1 MSKRL
6 LVLTLITAIAAGG
19 GLFYYR
25 SRQAA
30 KVPTPVTAEVTRGDV
45 IAKVDATGSL
55 APVTTVQ
62 VGSQVSGT
70 VKALLVDY
78 NAEVRKSQ
86 VIAELDSS
94 LFQTQV
100 DQARATLVKSQS
112 DVDRSKVEV
121 DDSSSKLRRAQEL
134 WEQKLISRNDLETA
148 QSTAMQAQAAL
159 RSAEA
164 QVTQARAALN
174 QAQVNLG
181 HTVIRSPIDGTVIS
195 RNVDVG
201 QTVAASMSAPTL
213 YVIAQDL
220 THMQVSASIDES
232 DIGRIGAGQLVT
244 FRVDAYPQQTF
255 RGTVKQVRLD
265 AKTDQNVVSYTTMI
279 DVPNEDLRL
288 KPGMTANVTVQTAAN
303 EDVLRVPNSALRFAP
318 TPELFAALGQEAPQ
332 QLAGAGGS
340 RGVAGAAGT
349 AGQAAGETNRLAE
362 GRGRLAQLT
371 PEERAQFAARF
382 TPEQRAQFAQMT
394 PEQRAQFRLAQRSSQ
409 SEGGARGVAA
419 GDPPVDRA
427 GSSGGATGFGRV
439 WALREGKLQLVRVRT
454 GVTDG
459 ATTAIVGGE
468 LKEGDRVVTGIT
480 EPGAAVANQTTPSPL
495 LPFGRRGGA
504 NRGGGA
510 GAAGGARGG
519 AGR

>member
-1 MSKRL
+1 MPKRL
-6 LVLTLITAIAAGG
+6 LILTLVTVMLAGG

-25 SRQAA
+25 IQTAA
-30 KVPTPVTAEVTRGDV
+30 KVPTPVTAEVSRGNV
-45 IAKVDATGSL
+45 IAKVDATGTL

-70 VKALLVDY
+70 VKALFVDY
-78 NAEVRKSQ
+78 NAHVRKGQ
-86 VIAELDSS
+86 VIAELDPS

-100 DQARATLVKSQS
+100 DQAKATLIKSQS
-112 DVDRSKVEV
+112 DVDRAKVEV
-121 DDSSSKLRRAQEL
+121 DDSNSKSRRAQEL
-134 WEQKLISRNDLETA
+134 SDQKLISRNDLETA
-148 QSTAMQAQAAL
+148 QSTAMQAEAAL
-159 RSAEA
+159 KSAEA
-164 QVTQARAALN
+164 QVTQARASLN
-174 QAQVNLG
+174 QAAVNLQ
-181 HTVIRSPIDGTVIS
+181 HTIITSPIDGTVIS

-232 DIGRIGAGQLVT
+232 DIGRIETGQLVT

-288 KPGMTANVTVQTAAN
+288 KPGMTANVTVQIAAN
-303 EDVLRVPNSALRFAP
+303 ENVLRVPNSALRFAP
-318 TPELFAALGQEAPQ
+318 TPELFAALGQEPPQ
-332 QLAGAGGS
+332 QMAGAGGG
-340 RGVAGAAGT
+340 RGVAGT
-349 AGQAAGETNRLAE
+349 AGQREGGERFT
-362 GRGRLAQLT
+362 QLT

-382 TPEQRAQFAQMT
+382 TPEQRA
-394 PEQRAQFRLAQRSSQ
+394 EFRER
-409 SEGGARGVAA
+409 RGAA
-419 GDPPVDRA
+419 GDPPA
-427 GSSGGATGFGRV
+427 GAAGGGFGRV
-439 WALREGKLQLVRVRT
+439 WALRDGKLQLLRVRT

-459 ATTAIVGGE
+459 AMTAIVGGE

-480 EPGAAVANQTTPSPL
+480 EPGATGTSQTANPL
-495 LPFGRRGGA
+495 LPFGRRGG
-504 NRGGGA
+504 GA
-510 GAAGGARGG
+510 GARGAGAGVAGGGARGG

>member
-1 MSKRL
+1 MPFEAGAMSKRVL
-6 LVLTLITAIAAGG
+6 ILVVFAVALVGAG
-19 GLFYYR
+19 LYYR
-25 SRQAA
+25 SRETA

-45 IAKVDATGSL
+45 VAKVDATGTL

-70 VKALLVDY
+70 VKALFVDY
-78 NAEVRKSQ
+78 NAHVRKGQ
-86 VIAELDSS
+86 VIAELDPS

-100 DQARATLVKSQS
+100 DQARATLIKSQA
-112 DVDRSKVEV
+112 DVDRAKVEV
-121 DDSSSKLRRAQEL
+121 GDSSSKLRRAQEL
-134 WEQKLISRNDLETA
+134 YDQKLISRNDLETA
-148 QSTAMQAQAAL
+148 QSTAMQAEAAL
-159 RSAEA
+159 KSVEA
-164 QVTQARAALN
+164 QVTQARASLN
-174 QAQVNLG
+174 QAQVNLQ
-181 HTVIRSPIDGTVIS
+181 HTIITSPIDGTVIS

-232 DIGRIGAGQLVT
+232 DIGRIENGQLVT

-288 KPGMTANVTVQTAAN
+288 KPGMTANVTVQIAAN

-318 TPELFAALGQEAPQ
+318 TPELFAALGQEVPQ
-332 QLAGAGGS
+332 QLAGAGGR
-340 RGVAGAAGT
+340 RGVAGT
-349 AGQAAGETNRLAE
+349 AGQTE
-362 GRGRLAQLT
+362 GRDRVAQLT
-371 PEERAQFAARF
+371 SEERAQFAARF
-382 TPEQRAQFAQMT
+382 TPEQRAEFQ
-394 PEQRAQFRLAQRSSQ
+394 QRRA
-409 SEGGARGVAA
+409 AA
-419 GDPPVDRA
+419 GDPPA
-427 GSSGGATGFGRV
+427 GAAGGGFGRV
-439 WALREGKLQLVRVRT
+439 WVLRDGKLQLLRVRT

-459 ATTAIVGGE
+459 AMTAIVGGE

-480 EPGAAVANQTTPSPL
+480 EPGATATSQTANPL
-495 LPFGRRGGA
+495 LPFGRRGGGA
-504 NRGGGA
+504 GARGAGA

>member
-1 MSKRL
+1 MPKRL
-6 LVLTLITAIAAGG
+6 LLLTLVALVLAGG
-19 GLFYYR
+19 GLYYYR
-25 SRQAA
+25 THSAA
-30 KVPTPVTAEVTRGDV
+30 KVPTPVTAEVTRGSV
-45 IAKVDATGSL
+45 IAKVDATGTL

-70 VKALLVDY
+70 VKALSVDY
-78 NAEVRKSQ
+78 NAHVSKGQ
-86 VIAELDSS
+86 VIAELDPS

-100 DQARATLVKSQS
+100 DQARATLIKSQS
-112 DVDRSKVEV
+112 DVDRAKVEV
-121 DDSSSKLRRAQEL
+121 DDSASKSKRAQEL
-134 WEQKLISRNDLETA
+134 SDQKLISRNDLETA
-148 QSTAMQAQAAL
+148 QSTAMSAEAAL
-159 RSAEA
+159 KSAEA
-164 QVTQARAALN
+164 QVTQARASLN
-174 QAQVNLG
+174 QAEVNLQ
-181 HTVIRSPIDGTVIS
+181 HTIIRSPIDGTVIS
-195 RNVDVG
+195 RSVDVG

-232 DIGRIGAGQLVT
+232 DIGRIQPGQAVS

-288 KPGMTANVTVQTAAN
+288 KPGMTANVTVQIAAN

-318 TPELFAALGQEAPQ
+318 TPELFAALGQEVPQ
-332 QLAGAGGS
+332 QLAGAGGA
-340 RGVAGAAGT
+340 RGVAGSAGT
-349 AGQAAGETNRLAE
+349 AGQTAGGAE
-362 GRGRLAQLT
+362 GQTAGRERFAQLT

-394 PEQRAQFRLAQRSSQ
+394 LEQRAEFRGR
-409 SEGGARGVAA
+409 RGAA
-419 GDPPVDRA
+419 GDPASAAA
-427 GSSGGATGFGRV
+427 GSGFGRV
-439 WALREGKLQLVRVRT
+439 WALRDGKLQLLRVRT

-459 ATTAIVGGE
+459 AMTAIVGGE

-480 EPGAAVANQTTPSPL
+480 EPGGTVTSQTANPL
-495 LPFGRRGGA
+495 LPFGRRGG
-504 NRGGGA
+504 GA
-510 GAAGGARGG
+510 GGRGAGAAAGGARGG

>member
-1 MSKRL
+1 MPKRL
-6 LVLTLITAIAAGG
+6 LILTLVAGVLAGG

-25 SRQAA
+25 AQNAA
-30 KVPTPVTAEVTRGDV
+30 GVPTPVTAEVTRGNV
-45 IAKVDATGSL
+45 VSKVEATGTL

-70 VKALLVDY
+70 VKALFVDY
-78 NAEVRKSQ
+78 NAHVRKGQ
-86 VIAELDSS
+86 VIAELDPS

-100 DQARATLVKSQS
+100 DQARATLIKSQS
-112 DVDRSKVEV
+112 DVDRAKVEV
-121 DDSSSKLRRAQEL
+121 DDSSSKSRRAQEL
-134 WEQKLISRNDLETA
+134 SDQKLISRNDLETA
-148 QSTAMQAQAAL
+148 QSTAMQAEAAL
-159 RSAEA
+159 KSVEA
-164 QVTQARAALN
+164 QVTQARASLN
-174 QAQVNLG
+174 QAQVNLQ
-181 HTVIRSPIDGTVIS
+181 HTIITSPIDGTVIS

-232 DIGRIGAGQLVT
+232 DIGRIETGQPVS

-288 KPGMTANVTVQTAAN
+288 KPGMTANVTVQIAAN

-318 TPELFAALGQEAPQ
+318 TPELFAALGQEVPQ
-332 QLAGAGGS
+332 QLAGAGGG
-340 RGVAGAAGT
+340 RGVAGSAGT
-349 AGQAAGETNRLAE
+349 AGQTA
-362 GRGRLAQLT
+362 GRGEGQTEGLV
-371 PEERAQFAARF
+371 QFAARF

-394 PEQRAQFRLAQRSSQ
+394 PEQRAEFR
-409 SEGGARGVAA
+409 ARRAAA
-419 GDPPVDRA
+419 GDPPA
-427 GSSGGATGFGRV
+427 GAAGGGFGRV
-439 WALREGKLQLVRVRT
+439 WALRDGKLQLVRVRT

-459 ATTAIVGGE
+459 AMTAIVGGE

-480 EPGAAVANQTTPSPL
+480 EPGATATSQTANPL
-495 LPFGRRGGA
+495 LPFGRRGG
-504 NRGGGA
+504 GA
-510 GAAGGARGG
+510 GARGAGAGVAGGARGG

>member
-6 LVLTLITAIAAGG
+6 LMFVVLVVALVGG

-25 SRQAA
+25 SHQAA

-45 IAKVDATGSL
+45 IAKVDATGTL

-70 VKALLVDY
+70 VKALHVDY
-78 NAEVRKSQ
+78 NAQVRKNQ
-86 VIAELDSS
+86 VIAELDPS

-100 DQARATLVKSQS
+100 DQARATLIKSQS
-112 DVDRSKVEV
+112 DVDRAKVEV
-121 DDSSSKLRRAQEL
+121 DDSASKLKRAQEL
-134 WEQKLISRNDLETA
+134 YDQKLISRNDLETA
-148 QSTAMQAQAAL
+148 QSTAMQAEAAL
-159 RSAEA
+159 KSSEA
-164 QVTQARAALN
+164 QVTQARASLN
-174 QAQVNLG
+174 QAEVNLG
-181 HTVIRSPIDGTVIS
+181 HTIIRSPIDGTVIS

-232 DIGRIGAGQLVT
+232 DIGRIESGQPVT

-265 AKTDQNVVSYTTMI
+265 AKTEQNVVSYTTMI

-288 KPGMTANVTVQTAAN
+288 KPGMTANVTVQTAMNQDA
-303 EDVLRVPNSALRFAP
+303 LRVPNAALRFAP
-318 TPELFAALGQEAPQ
+318 TPELFAALGQEPPQ
-332 QLAGAGGS
+332 QLAGGVSG
-340 RGVAGAAGT
+340 RGVTGAAGT
-349 AGQAAGETNRLAE
+349 AGQAAGTRAGAAAGQERPQF
-362 GRGRLAQLT
+362 AQLT
-371 PEERAQFAARF
+371 PE
-382 TPEQRAQFAQMT
+382 QRAEF
-394 PEQRAQFRLAQRSSQ
+394 RARRA
-409 SEGGARGVAA
+409 AA
-419 GDPPVDRA
+419 GDPPGDAPRA
-427 GSSGGATGFGRV
+427 GVAGGGFGRV
-439 WALREGKLQLVRVRT
+439 WALRDAKLQVVRVRT

-459 ATTAIVGGE
+459 AMTAVVGGE

-480 EPGAAVANQTTPSPL
+480 EPGASGSQTAANPL
-495 LPFGRRGGA
+495 LPFGRRGGGA
-504 NRGGGA
+504 GGNRGAGG

>member
-1 MSKRL
+1 MHMSKRL
-6 LVLTLITAIAAGG
+6 LMFVVLVAAILGG
-19 GLFYYR
+19 GVFYYR

-45 IAKVDATGSL
+45 IAKVDATGTL

-70 VKALLVDY
+70 VKALYVDF
-78 NAEVRKSQ
+78 NAQVRKNQ
-86 VIAELDSS
+86 VIAELDPS

-100 DQARATLVKSQS
+100 DQARATLIKSQS
-112 DVDRSKVEV
+112 DVDRAKVEV
-121 DDSSSKLRRAQEL
+121 DDSSSKLKRAQEL
-134 WEQKLISRNDLETA
+134 YEQKLISRNDLETA
-148 QSTAMQAQAAL
+148 QSTAMQAEAAL
-159 RSAEA
+159 KSAEA
-164 QVTQARAALN
+164 QVTQARASLN
-174 QAQVNLG
+174 QAEVNLG
-181 HTVIRSPIDGTVIS
+181 HTIIRSPIDGTVIS

-220 THMQVSASIDES
+220 KHMQVSASIDES
-232 DIGRIGAGQLVT
+232 DIGRIDSGQPVT

-265 AKTDQNVVSYTTMI
+265 AKTEQNVVSYTTMI

-303 EDVLRVPNSALRFAP
+303 PDALRVPNAALRFAP
-318 TPELFAALGQEAPQ
+318 TPELFAALKQEVPQ
-332 QLAGAGGS
+332 QLAGTGGG

-349 AGQAAGETNRLAE
+349 AGQAAGARARVGGGERPE
-362 GRGRLAQLT
+362 FAQLT
-371 PEERAQFAARF
+371 PE
-382 TPEQRAQFAQMT
+382 QRAEFRT
-394 PEQRAQFRLAQRSSQ
+394 RRA
-409 SEGGARGVAA
+409 AA
-419 GDPPVDRA
+419 GDPSAGAPRA
-427 GSSGGATGFGRV
+427 GVAGGGFGRV
-439 WALREGKLQLVRVRT
+439 WVLRDAKLQMVRVRT

-459 ATTAIVGGE
+459 AMTAVVGGE
-468 LKEGDRVVTGIT
+468 LKEGDRVVTGIS
-480 EPGAAVANQTTPSPL
+480 EPGGATQSTANPL
-495 LPFGRRGGA
+495 LPFGRRGGGA
-504 NRGGGA
+504 GGNRGAGA